1 MLMPMATLVRWLALW
16 ATAVLIG
23 GFVLDLLVLPRDA
36 GELAGAH
43 RRLRRW
49 ISIAVVLL
57 MIAWAGELM
66 IRATVMSGSVTSAIP
81 VLSAVL
87 TLTHFGKIWIGRALA
102 LALLLLLSLGGA
114 TRARA
119 AGLVLAAAVG
129 LTTTLTGHSADWGD
143 LTVSVLVD
151 WAHVLATSAWVGGL
165 VGLGFVVL
173 AERRDWPLELL
184 APVAR
189 RFSRLA
195 SSCLAVIVASG
206 IYNAWLQ
213 LHGFAPLWT
222 TVYGRILAAKLLA
235 VVGLV
240 ALGATNR
247 YVIVPR
253 LAPGCPV
260 RGIGV
265 RLFRLATLAVG
276 GRSKRPLASVP
287 SKLSTYVRREAWL
300 AILVLG
306 LTAALGESTPGRHA
320 MRMRHLTP
328 AGGRIGPY
336 RVTMAELHESGG
348 VPTGW
353 IFAPPPGDA
362 ARGRALFVR
371 LECFSCHAVRGEG
384 FPPPSGRGPD
394 LTGMADHHPAGYFA
408 ESIMNP
414 NAVIVEGP
422 GYTGPDGLSV
432 MPGYNET
439 LTITRLADLVAY
451 LGTLHEQ
458 GNAR

>member
-1 MLMPMATLVRWLALW
+1 
-16 ATAVLIG
+16 
-23 GFVLDLLVLPRDA
+23 
-36 GELAGAH
+36 
-43 RRLRRW
+43 
-49 ISIAVVLL
+49 
-57 MIAWAGELM
+57 
-66 IRATVMSGSVTSAIP
+66 
-81 VLSAVL
+81 
-87 TLTHFGKIWIGRALA
+87 THFGKIWIGRALA

-119 AGLVLAAAVG
+119 AGLGLAARVG
-129 LTTTLTGHSADWGD
+129 LTTALTGHWANWGD

-195 SSCLAVIVASG
+195 GSCLAVIVASG

-240 ALGATNR
+240 ALGAINR

-260 RGIGV
+260 GGIGV

-287 SKLSTYVRREAWL
+287 SRLSTFVWREAWL

-320 MRMRHLTP
+320 MRMRPLTP

-336 RVTMAELHESGG
+336 RV
-348 VPTGW
+348 
-353 IFAPPPGDA
+353 
-362 ARGRALFVR
+362 
-371 LECFSCHAVRGEG
+371 
-384 FPPPSGRGPD
+384 
-394 LTGMADHHPAGYFA
+394 
-408 ESIMNP
+408 
-414 NAVIVEGP
+414 
-422 GYTGPDGLSV
+422 
-432 MPGYNET
+432 
-439 LTITRLADLVAY
+439 
-451 LGTLHEQ
+451 
-458 GNAR
+458 